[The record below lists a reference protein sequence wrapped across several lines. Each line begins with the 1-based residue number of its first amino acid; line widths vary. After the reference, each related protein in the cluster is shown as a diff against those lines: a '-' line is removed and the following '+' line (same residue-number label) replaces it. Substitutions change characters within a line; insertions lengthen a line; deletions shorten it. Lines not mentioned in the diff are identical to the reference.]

1 MRHLPIFILT
11 LFLTF
16 ACTKNSDNNLILDY
30 KFIGQLDYFPDQ
42 KNDLRYDKLILAF
55 AGNFDNDTINVK
67 YQDTDSTII
76 MTTDEVTGLACDLR
90 LGAIKNSNLLLKVND
105 YKAVKIKIDN
115 DNQLFLIE
123 KIDSLLRV
131 RSRYYLPGFY

>member
-1 MRHLPIFILT
+1 MRHLSIFVLI
-11 LFLTF
+11 LFLSV

-42 KNDLRYDKLILAF
+42 KYDLRYDKLILAF
-55 AGNFDNDTINVK
+55 AGNFDNDIINVK

-131 RSRYYLPGFY
+131 RSRYCLPRFY

>member
-1 MRHLPIFILT
+1 MRHLSIFVLI
-11 LFLTF
+11 LFLSV

-42 KNDLRYDKLILAF
+42 KYDLRYDKLILAF
-55 AGNFDNDTINVK
+55 AGNFDNDIINVK
-67 YQDTDSTII
+67 YLDTDSTLI

-90 LGAIKNSNLLLKVND
+90 LSAIKNSNLLLKVND
-105 YKAVKIKIDN
+105 YKAVKITIDN

>member
-11 LFLTF
+11 LFLTI

-30 KFIGQLDYFPDQ
+30 KFIGQPDYFPVQ
-42 KNDLRYDKLILAF
+42 KYDLRYDKLILAF
-55 AGNFDNDTINVK
+55 AGNFDNDTVNVK

-76 MTTDEVTGLACDLR
+76 MKTDEVTGLAYDLR
-90 LGAIKNSNLLLKVND
+90 LGAIKNSNLLLKIND
-105 YKAVKIKIDN
+105 HKAVKISIDK

-123 KIDSLLRV
+123 KTDSLLRV

>member
-67 YQDTDSTII
+67 YQDTDSTLI

-90 LGAIKNSNLLLKVND
+90 LSAIKNSNLLLKVND
-105 YKAVKIKIDN
+105 YKAVKITIDN

-131 RSRYYLPGFY
+131 RSRYCLPRFY